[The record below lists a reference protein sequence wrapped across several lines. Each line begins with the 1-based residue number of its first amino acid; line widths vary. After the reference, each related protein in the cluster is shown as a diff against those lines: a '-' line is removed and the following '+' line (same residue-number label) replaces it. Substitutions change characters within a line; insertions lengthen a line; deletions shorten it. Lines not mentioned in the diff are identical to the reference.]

1 MLPLSELCRSI
12 TMKLP
17 DPLWALSE
25 HERYRAGCST
35 HDFARWTDEEGREH
49 YYLFGA
55 LDIPLAHT
63 EEDVFNWGLW
73 VEVEKAFHDAYYD
86 AYQTPAADDLAAEG
100 FVANEVPGYED
111 ALGARVRIV
120 CHADRRPEVTPLEG
134 TLLADQTSGL
144 TEARHRELDEL
155 LFGDDEEEE
164 GADDAELFDEDDER

>member
-63 EEDVFNWGLW
+63 EGDVFNWGLW

-100 FVANEVPGYED
+100 FVANGR
-111 ALGARVRIV
+111 L
-120 CHADRRPEVTPLEG
+120 RRERS
-134 TLLADQTSGL
+134 SGL
-144 TEARHRELDEL
+144 
-155 LFGDDEEEE
+155 
-164 GADDAELFDEDDER
+164 

>member
-63 EEDVFNWGLW
+63 EGDVFNWGLW

-86 AYQTPAADDLAAEG
+86 
-100 FVANEVPGYED
+100 
-111 ALGARVRIV
+111 
-120 CHADRRPEVTPLEG
+120 RRPPPTISRPKASSR
-134 TLLADQTSGL
+134 TKFRAMKTRS
-144 TEARHRELDEL
+144 ARAFASSVMRT
-155 LFGDDEEEE
+155 
-164 GADDAELFDEDDER
+164 AVRK